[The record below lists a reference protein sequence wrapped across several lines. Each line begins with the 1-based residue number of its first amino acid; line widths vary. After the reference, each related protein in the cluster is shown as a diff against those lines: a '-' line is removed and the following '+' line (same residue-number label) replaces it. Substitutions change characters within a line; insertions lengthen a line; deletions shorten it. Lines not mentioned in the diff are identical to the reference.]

1 VVDHLLRIEFIVRNA
16 LWVVTCA
23 LEIAGVQLLLMDWMR
38 TRWFKRKF
46 VETYLQF
53 MFAYIFYPAWAL
65 ATSPHGHVLCDHEI
79 EKCFNNSTHLMW
91 WIMLNHT
98 NY

>member
-1 VVDHLLRIEFIVRNA
+1 
-16 LWVVTCA
+16 

-53 MFAYIFYPAWAL
+53 MFAYIFYAA
-65 ATSPHGHVLCDHEI
+65 
-79 EKCFNNSTHLMW
+79 
-91 WIMLNHT
+91 
-98 NY
+98 